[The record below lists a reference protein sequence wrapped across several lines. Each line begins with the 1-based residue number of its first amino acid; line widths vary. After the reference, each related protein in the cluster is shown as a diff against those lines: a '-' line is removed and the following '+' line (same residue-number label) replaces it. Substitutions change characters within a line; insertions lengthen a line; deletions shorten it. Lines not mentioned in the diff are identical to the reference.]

1 MEKLQKQRECRD
13 MLLSAAQDRKNRLNE
28 EKQVELA
35 LEMKILE
42 KALQNPQENI
52 EKASRKVRPRGVC
65 CEVVAEYL
73 I

>member
-28 EKQVELA
+28 EKQVELT

-42 KALQNPQENI
+42 KALQDPQENI
-52 EKASRKVRPRGVC
+52 EKARRKVRPRGVC
-65 CEVVAEYL
+65 CEVVGEYL